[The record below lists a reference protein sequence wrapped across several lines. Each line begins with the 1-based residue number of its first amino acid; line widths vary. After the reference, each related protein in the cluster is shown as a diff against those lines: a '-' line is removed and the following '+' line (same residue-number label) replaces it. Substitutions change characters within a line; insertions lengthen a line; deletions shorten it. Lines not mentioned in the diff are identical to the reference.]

1 MTENYKATMT
11 VDAPLKTVFDSIN
24 KITDW
29 WGHIEGPTQHQGDE
43 FVYHPGETT
52 VNMKITEMMPDK
64 KIVWHVTDCY
74 LPWLKDI
81 KEWKDTTMVFNL
93 KPVEEGTEID
103 FEHVGLTPDVECYN
117 GCVKGWDQYIK
128 GSLKDLITNGV
139 GKPGM

>member
-1 MTENYKATMT
+1 M
-11 VDAPLKTVFDSIN
+11 I
-24 KITDW
+24 
-29 WGHIEGPTQHQGDE
+29 H
-43 FVYHPGETT
+43 
-52 VNMKITEMMPDK
+52 DK
-64 KIVWHVTDCY
+64 KIVWYVTDCY

-81 KEWKDTTMVFNL
+81 KEWKDTTIVFNL

-103 FEHVGLTPDVECYN
+103 FEHIGLTPEVECYN